1 MPGPGGVLPYLNIDQ
16 EQCEPGY
23 NGKQWLAM
31 VSSAGCDIVQTQ
43 NTDPQILTLTG
54 HVPSGQF
61 SARHRASGEM
71 LSWALKTIKRARNI
85 NCPLWALCDVES

>member
-31 VSSAGCDIVQTQ
+31 VSSAGCDIVQTLIHRYSHSPD
-43 NTDPQILTLTG
+43 TCLPVSSAPGTG
-54 HVPSGQF
+54 
-61 SARHRASGEM
+61 RAVRCYHGLLK
-71 LSWALKTIKRARNI
+71 LSKGPET
-85 NCPLWALCDVES
+85 